1 MKENRNKE
9 INLTYNRI
17 KNNKYLGINWHEEEK
32 DLHYENY
39 KVLMKE
45 NNKNT
50 NKKVFHV
57 HGLEELILLKCPFH
71 SKQSRDFIQSLSK
84 L

>member
-1 MKENRNKE
+1 M
-9 INLTYNRI
+9 
-17 KNNKYLGINWHEEEK
+17 HEEEK

-45 NNKNT
+45 NNKNI

-57 HGLEELILLKCPFH
+57 HGLEELIVKMSILSKAIYKFNSNSINTPMTFCYGSRKTLLK
-71 SKQSRDFIQSLSK
+71 FI
-84 L
+84 